1 VDAAPPCRAAER
13 WAAVRWLLV
22 AASKLAARKQLDRAT
37 RDDAAKG
44 WKTRFV
50 KEQVGFGNTW
60 RQQ

>member
-1 VDAAPPCRAAER
+1 MPT
-13 WAAVRWLLV
+13 LLPTEKII
-22 AASKLAARKQLDRAT
+22 AASKLAARKQLLDRAT

-60 RQQ
+60 RQ